1 MTKPATYLLRSM
13 SEGVAYY
20 LSNVSPN
27 GCHVEF
33 DRRIDH
39 GWRFTAA
46 ERGKLA
52 SDHGH
57 IRGRWVLLERE
68 KKRRAATPTAP
79 SGSEGASDA

>member
-1 MTKPATYLLRSM
+1 VTKPTIYLLRSTT
-13 SEGVAYY
+13 EGVPYY

-39 GWRFTAA
+39 GWRFTKQ
-46 ERGKLA
+46 ERADLER
-52 SDHGH
+52 DHGH

-68 KKRRAATPTAP
+68 EKRRATDQ
-79 SGSEGASDA
+79 ASA

>member
-1 MTKPATYLLRSM
+1 MAEPATYLLRSM

-20 LSNVSPN
+20 LSNVSPS

-46 ERGKLA
+46 ERDKLA
-52 SDHGH
+52 KDHGH
-57 IRGRWVLLERE
+57 IRGRWVLLDRE
-68 KKRRAATPTAP
+68 VKRNAAAHEAEAL
-79 SGSEGASDA
+79 GDKGGQ